1 MPPVYWP
8 LCCLFPHWELKSVS
22 SKAGW
27 CQIQICIYPVVLN
40 IAQTSRCWP
49 LLRLLD
55 LHNPRNLTSHLPA
68 IDELEPCGYEA
79 PGGYSSLR
87 SLTQRLLATFWETS
101 HRYCKPCF
109 HPLSLENSLIILHFW
124 VAIPLCHRLWTNSRW
139 KGHSPDTNL
148 SVAYQSLCDL
158 GSYLF
163 LWSAPKSLRPL
174 HPLFQLIP
182 IPEEHSSIFLLL
194 PLLRIPREP
203 MDRDTHVLL
212 VWSCPRFGYEVL
224 DMWRLLGMPSGSND
238 SIHSVPRL
246 KKSYTMIVGV
256 SVDTFQNKATE
267 WEKK

>member
-22 SKAGW
+22 SKVGW

-124 VAIPLCHRLWTNSRW
+124 VAIPLCHRLWTNSLW
-139 KGHSPDTNL
+139 KGHSSYKFVSRL
-148 SVAYQSLCDL
+148 S
-158 GSYLF
+158 
-163 LWSAPKSLRPL
+163 K
-174 HPLFQLIP
+174 
-182 IPEEHSSIFLLL
+182 
-194 PLLRIPREP
+194 
-203 MDRDTHVLL
+203 L
-212 VWSCPRFGYEVL
+212 VWPWVISFPLISPQIPQTPASSFPANTNSRRTFKHIFASASFKNPRRTNGQRHTCFTCLELPPFWIWSVGYVKIVRHAQWLKWFYSFCPTF
-224 DMWRLLGMPSGSND
+224 
-238 SIHSVPRL
+238 
-246 KKSYTMIVGV
+246 KKIVHY
-256 SVDTFQNKATE
+256 DRRCICWYFPK
-267 WEKK
+267 